1 MTYKEMAE
9 ELQAVLENSMPIG
22 EISSGKAYIEQEK
35 ELFKYC
41 RDTISK
47 TPFGA
52 HLFLE
57 EDPKTGM
64 SYKLHGTAA
73 GYCVD
78 IGYIAKAYDVCT
90 GKDHI
95 EVCFYCVDQY
105 GQEEHEKAIL
115 LMAKKE
121 CENSIH
127 WNSLSLK
134 KKKLEVYHLEKKI
147 AEEEKYLEDI
157 GRLLSE

>member
-9 ELQAVLENSMPIG
+9 ELQAVLENSIPIG
-22 EISSGKAYIEQEK
+22 EISSGKSYIEQEK
-35 ELFKYC
+35 EMFKYC

-52 HLFLE
+52 HLFSE

-78 IGYIAKAYDVCT
+78 IGYIAKAYNVCT

-95 EVCFYCVDQY
+95 E
-105 GQEEHEKAIL
+105 
-115 LMAKKE
+115 
-121 CENSIH
+121 
-127 WNSLSLK
+127 